1 MDGWG
6 LLKDYGVVLFGQV
19 KVYVWNYLMN
29 IWSKLVNINKSFLK
43 FNLEVSFLEVVD
55 VDKDIVYFMV
65 KIILFI

>member
-6 LLKDYGVVLFGQV
+6 LLKDYGVVLLGQV

-29 IWSKLVNINKSFLK
+29 IWSKLVNINKSLLK

-55 VDKDIVYFMV
+55 VYKDIVYFMV
-65 KIILFI
+65 KINLFI